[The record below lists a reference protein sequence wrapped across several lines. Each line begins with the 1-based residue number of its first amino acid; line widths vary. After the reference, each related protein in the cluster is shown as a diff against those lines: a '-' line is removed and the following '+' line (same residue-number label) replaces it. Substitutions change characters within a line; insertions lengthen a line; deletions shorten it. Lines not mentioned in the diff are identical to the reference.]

1 VLLGAWAA
9 LAAEPVPPPR
19 RVTAITSVEAG
30 GGRQDDLAL
39 HSTPTDLEFWNAAV
53 RVGLLPAE
61 SVDASGLGRA
71 FEVGLVA
78 IYQRYTHPVEGAFG
92 GLGVAFRYH
101 LTRLGP
107 VVPYL
112 EAIGAA
118 GATDLRV
125 REIRSDFAFWVAAG
139 LGVSIFVTP
148 RTAIYAGYRLVH
160 ISNGNIDEPN
170 QGLEAQTAVLGV
182 SFLHD

>member
-1 VLLGAWAA
+1 MSRVRGVLGAGGLVLLGAWAA

-71 FEVGLVA
+71 LT
-78 IYQRYTHPVEGAFG
+78 YQM
-92 GLGVAFRYH
+92 
-101 LTRLGP
+101 
-107 VVPYL
+107 
-112 EAIGAA
+112 
-118 GATDLRV
+118 
-125 REIRSDFAFWVAAG
+125 
-139 LGVSIFVTP
+139 
-148 RTAIYAGYRLVH
+148 
-160 ISNGNIDEPN
+160 
-170 QGLEAQTAVLGV
+170 
-182 SFLHD
+182 